1 MVEVAPFH
9 ISVVSLDAKDIS
21 RMSTRVTSRGNSPR
35 YVGLIGFLAAT
46 FAAAA
51 IGSAATFTS
60 VKTWYPL
67 LEKPSWTPPGWLF
80 APVWSALYVAM
91 AVAGWR
97 VWRNQTG
104 SAARAVLRLYA
115 AQLALNAL
123 WSVLFFGLRRP
134 DLALIDIAGLWLL
147 LILALFHFWRADWI
161 AGALWTPYVLW
172 VSCAC
177 GLNAAIWMLN
187 SG

>member
-1 MVEVAPFH
+1 MQ
-9 ISVVSLDAKDIS
+9 I
-21 RMSTRVTSRGNSPR
+21 VTKGSAR
-35 YVGLIGFLAAT
+35 YVALAGFLTLT

-51 IGSAATFTS
+51 IGSTATFTN

-67 LEKPSWTPPGWLF
+67 LQKPAWTPPSWLF

-97 VWRNQTG
+97 VWRLQSG
-104 SAARAVLRLYA
+104 RAARGVLRLYT

-123 WSVLFFGLRRP
+123 WSVLFFGMRRP

-147 LILALFHFWRADWI
+147 LVIALVYFWRSDRI
-161 AGALWTPYVLW
+161 AGMLWAPYVAW
-172 VSCAC
+172 VSFASA
-177 GLNAAIWMLN
+177 LNAAIWWLN
-187 SG
+187 RA